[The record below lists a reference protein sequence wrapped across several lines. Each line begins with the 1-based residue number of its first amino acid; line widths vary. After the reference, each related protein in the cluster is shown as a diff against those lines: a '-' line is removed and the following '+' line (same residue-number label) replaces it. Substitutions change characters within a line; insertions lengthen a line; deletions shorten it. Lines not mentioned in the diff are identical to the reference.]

1 MKITGKEDLR
11 IQKTMAGIHTAF
23 EEMICEMDYDSIT
36 VKELCAR
43 AMINKKTFY
52 RYYECLDDLL
62 MEYQED
68 ISNDYLKRVRGLSIP
83 DDLEQITREF
93 SRIRQR
99 QAPEAHRR
107 TVRHHAAGSSPP
119 VAVLSH
125 ARHTLSFFATKRGG
139 ESGFTESVA
148 CPPHKPS
155 ERRSD
160 FLAVPREETRHLCK
174 AHSSKNHNHAQPL
187 GNAKRL
193 AEHDHGDEEAGGK
206 LRSGHNGR
214 EPGGKVRGA

>member
-11 IQKTMAGIHTAF
+11 IQKTMAGIHAAF

-93 SRIRQR
+93 FRFSASQGKAYENISCSNAYWDIQASMQR
-99 QAPEAHRR
+99 RVMTTR
-107 TVRHHAAGSSPP
+107 SDDDVTDGSPDSDEQS
-119 VAVLSH
+119 VFMSYV
-125 ARHTLSFFATKRGG
+125 
-139 ESGFTESVA
+139 TESTLAIYRQWVA
-148 CPPHKPS
+148 SGKRIPI
-155 ERRSD
+155 ERIEEM
-160 FLAVPREETRHLCK
+160 AVELVCRGSQGFE
-174 AHSSKNHNHAQPL
+174 
-187 GNAKRL
+187 NAKRRKRT
-193 AEHDHGDEEAGGK
+193 AEQCDTMPPDHP
-206 LRSGHNGR
+206 R
-214 EPGGKVRGA
+214 P